1 MASRSFIDKQYS
13 VIKREVRIYC
23 TVSVGAAGAVTLQK
37 WNYPVFG
44 STTSPA
50 STYTAAPVLA
60 APPAGTASWPAMYQG
75 GSEGVFSVT
84 RTGTGLWT
92 VKFQDSYQRLLN
104 VTGHVK
110 VAAGASNIVAIAENS
125 TVSAVQTAGG
135 SVVGVALLSSSA
147 TVADPTSGHIVNL
160 VFTFG
165 DATEP

>member
-1 MASRSFIDKQYS
+1 MASRQFTQVQYT
-13 VIKREVRIYC
+13 VVKREVKVYA
-23 TVSVGAAGAVTLQK
+23 TVSVGANGAVTLQK

-44 STTSPA
+44 STTTPA

-75 GSEGVFSVT
+75 GTEGVFSVT

-92 VKFQDSYQRLLN
+92 VKFQDSYQRLLFLD
-104 VTGHVK
+104 GHIK
-110 VAAGASNIVAIAENS
+110 VAAGASNIVAIAENAS
-125 TVSAVQTAGG
+125 ISAVQTAGG
-135 SVVGVALLSSSA
+135 SVVGVALLSSTA

-160 VFTFG
+160 SFTFA

>member
-1 MASRSFIDKQYS
+1 MGTRNYVEKQLTI
-13 VIKREVRIYC
+13 VKREVRIFC

-44 STTSPA
+44 STTTPS
-50 STYTAAPVLA
+50 STYTAAPVVA

-84 RTGTGLWT
+84 RTATGLWT
-92 VKFQDSYQRLLN
+92 VKFQDSYQRLLFLD
-104 VTGHVK
+104 GHIK
-110 VAAGASNIVAIAENS
+110 VAAGASNIVAIAENATIS
-125 TVSAVQTAGG
+125 NVQTAGG
-135 SVVGVALLSSSA
+135 SVVGVALLSSTA

-160 VFTFG
+160 SFTFA